1 MPVSDDQTGLE
12 NSSRTVCGDR
22 QNSGRRRCHRCSQ
35 MNDNAKWA
43 MVCVRSNSMYVRHL
57 DERQQRQE
65 GETQKSGRTKS
76 K

>member
-1 MPVSDDQTGLE
+1 
-12 NSSRTVCGDR
+12 
-22 QNSGRRRCHRCSQ
+22 
-35 MNDNAKWA
+35 
-43 MVCVRSNSMYVRHL
+43 VRHL